1 MANIKDFDDIYDWAN
16 AQADENEN
24 FIGVELDEKKMERV
38 QAIRDCCK
46 KIVDRDSGVQIVP
59 LQFDNESRNA
69 LTQLSFPT
77 PFFTGDKRVMD
88 ALETMID
95 IADSFSI
102 ASDAKDIYMTFIVLE
117 IWAKWKT
124 KSEGNA

>member
-1 MANIKDFDDIYDWAN
+1 MANIKDFDDTYDWAN
-16 AQADENEN
+16 AQADENED

-38 QAIRDCCK
+38 RAIRDFAK
-46 KIVDRDSGVQIVP
+46 KIVELDWGARIVP
-59 LQFDNESRNA
+59 LEEGEGRNS
-69 LTQLSFPT
+69 LTQIALPT